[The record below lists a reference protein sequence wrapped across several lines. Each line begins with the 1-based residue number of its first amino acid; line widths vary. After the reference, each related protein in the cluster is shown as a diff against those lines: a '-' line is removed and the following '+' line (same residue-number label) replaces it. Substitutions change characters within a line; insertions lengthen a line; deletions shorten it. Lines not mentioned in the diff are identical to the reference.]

1 MQTTR
6 KILVKRKNMTKSD
19 KGGFE
24 FKISINTYIDNIN
37 PTLKDKPYDSKEII
51 VLRVYKTQNKSI
63 IMGDYKKGKYFA
75 MNIAKYLL
83 HNKKVIDTIS
93 QVYYNKLDDEALC
106 DYLPSIDS
114 LIGDLLT
121 EIVSKGEK

>member
-6 KILVKRKNMTKSD
+6 KILIKRKKMTKSD

-37 PTLKDKPYDSKEII
+37 PTLENKPYDSKEII
-51 VLRVYKTQNKSI
+51 ILRVYKTQNKSI
-63 IMGDYKKGKYFA
+63 IMGDCKKGKYFT
-75 MNIAKYLL
+75 MNIAKHIL
-83 HNKKVIDTIS
+83 HNKKVIDTIA

-114 LIGDLLT
+114 LIGDILT
-121 EIVSKGEK
+121 EISLKGEN

>member
-6 KILVKRKNMTKSD
+6 KILIKRKKMTKSD

-51 VLRVYKTQNKSI
+51 ILRVYNTPQKGTI
-63 IMGDYKKGKYFA
+63 VGDYKRGKYFT
-75 MNIAKYLL
+75 MNIAKHIL
-83 HNKKVIDTIS
+83 HIKKVIDTIA
-93 QVYYNKLDDEALC
+93 QVYHSKLDDEELC